1 MFEAVNNAGTIREK
15 DEEEQNTTENM
26 KKFLEAV
33 AGGDVSCA
41 IFKGGWVEKIRGVMD
56 NILSTK

>member
-1 MFEAVNNAGTIREK
+1 MFEAVNNAGTTCGK

-26 KKFLEAV
+26 KVFLEAV

-56 NILSTK
+56 NLLSTK

>member
-1 MFEAVNNAGTIREK
+1 
-15 DEEEQNTTENM
+15 M

-33 AGGDVSCA
+33 AGGDVYCA
-41 IFKGGWVEKIRGVMD
+41 IFKGGWVEKIRAVMD

>member
-1 MFEAVNNAGTIREK
+1 
-15 DEEEQNTTENM
+15 M

-33 AGGDVSCA
+33 AGGGDVSCA

>member
-15 DEEEQNTTENM
+15 DEEQNTTENM

-33 AGGDVSCA
+33 AGGDVFCA
-41 IFKGGWVEKIRGVMD
+41 IFKGGWVEKIRAVMD

>member
-1 MFEAVNNAGTIREK
+1 
-15 DEEEQNTTENM
+15 M
-26 KKFLEAV
+26 KKLLEAV

-41 IFKGGWVEKIRGVMD
+41 IFKGDGVEKIRAVMH

>member
-1 MFEAVNNAGTIREK
+1 MFEAVNNAGTFRGK
-15 DEEEQNTTENM
+15 DEEEQNKTENM

-41 IFKGGWVEKIRGVMD
+41 IFKGGWVEKTRGVMD
-56 NILSTK
+56 NILSAK